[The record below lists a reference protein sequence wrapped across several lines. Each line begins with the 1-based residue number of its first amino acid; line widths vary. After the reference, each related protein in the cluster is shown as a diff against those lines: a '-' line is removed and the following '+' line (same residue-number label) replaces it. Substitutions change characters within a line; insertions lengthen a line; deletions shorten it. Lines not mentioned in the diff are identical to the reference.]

1 MKALLAALTILWAG
15 AATAQ
20 TANAFIVQDLSGE
33 VLLQRNADD
42 QRPIASITKLFTAKA
57 AEKLDPNELITIEKS
72 DIQQGRM
79 RSTPLKAGQS
89 YTRQQL
95 IELALVSS
103 DNVAAIALGRAA
115 PFSDTP
121 HAVLVEA
128 SGLDAANQSSAR
140 QLAAAARELYNTDL
154 AAISTHTH
162 ATVGNRKSTNP
173 LLTQS
178 GWTFYLSKT
187 GFINSSGG
195 CLVVIT
201 QMAGRVVT
209 VVILG
214 ASNTRQRWKDLAEL
228 RRQLGDTD
236 FSEPVAAK
244 KRRKV

>member
-1 MKALLAALTILWAG
+1 MKLLVAFAFSLLAASVQ
-15 AATAQ
+15 AQ
-20 TANAFIVQDLSGE
+20 TANAYIVQDLSGE

-42 QRPIASITKLFTAKA
+42 QRPIASITKLFTARA
-57 AEKLDPNELITIEKS
+57 AEKLDPNELITIKKS

-95 IELALVSS
+95 IELALISS
-103 DNVAAIALGRAA
+103 DNVAAIALGRSAT
-115 PFSDTP
+115 FSDTP
-121 HAVLVEA
+121 HATLVEA
-128 SGLDAANQSSAR
+128 SGLDANNQSSAR
-140 QLAAAARELYNTDL
+140 QLAEVARELYNTDL

-173 LLTQS
+173 LLTQE

-214 ASNTRQRWKDLAEL
+214 ASNTKQRWKDLAAL

-236 FSEPVAAK
+236 FSEPVPQK